1 MICLIDALWQEVYT
15 AFNTFCSRDVY
26 CVVRRMTVIGGL
38 QLANPNV
45 QRECMKALQ
54 ADPVFS
60 QLLEN
65 FQNGVRPDFVQLIT

>member
-1 MICLIDALWQEVYT
+1 M
-15 AFNTFCSRDVY
+15 
-26 CVVRRMTVIGGL
+26 VVVGGV

-54 ADPVFS
+54 GDPIFS

-65 FQNGVRPDFVQLIT
+65 FQNGVRPDFMQLIKLLLGGFRFCNITNNAEYKAVIHNLWSL